1 MPSVPVPLV
10 LIPTVTSAVVA
21 TDKVAVSV
29 KEDPASSS
37 ILVAEE
43 DNVTVGALSFSV
55 IVIVTTCGVP
65 LSLADPPETVSIATI
80 PVSFPS

>member
-43 DNVTVGALSFSV
+43 DNIKSFY
-55 IVIVTTCGVP
+55 I
-65 LSLADPPETVSIATI
+65 ESIQ
-80 PVSFPS
+80 